1 MKAELPK
8 IILPSVIAKLHTAS
22 ACPGVK
28 YSLMKS
34 AAIGVRVHS
43 GWGAVVAVAGSPAS
57 PAIIER
63 SKITIIDPKS
73 PGAMQPYHY
82 AASRELAAAEK
93 HIARSAADCNR
104 LAVKALT
111 ELCAQLRDRGFAVTG
126 AAILLSSAKP
136 LPALDKILAAHPMI
150 HTAEG
155 EFFRQAFRHAF
166 ESLSIPVTGIRERD
180 VEAHAQKTFGRAATE
195 VQKWLNDAGRAL
207 GPPWTTDQKAAALAA
222 AIVLAQT
229 SPAKSRASAP

>member
-1 MKAELPK
+1 MKP
-8 IILPSVIAKLHTAS
+8 
-22 ACPGVK
+22 
-28 YSLMKS
+28 

-43 GWGAVVAVAGSPAS
+43 GWGAVVAVAGLPAS

-93 HIARSAADCNR
+93 HIARSAADCDR
-104 LAVKALT
+104 LAIKALT
-111 ELCAQLRDRGFAVTG
+111 ELCARLRDRGFAKTG

-155 EFFRQAFRHAF
+155 DR
-166 ESLSIPVTGIRERD
+166 
-180 VEAHAQKTFGRAATE
+180 
-195 VQKWLNDAGRAL
+195 
-207 GPPWTTDQKAAALAA
+207 
-222 AIVLAQT
+222 
-229 SPAKSRASAP
+229 KSVV

>member
-1 MKAELPK
+1 MKP
-8 IILPSVIAKLHTAS
+8 
-22 ACPGVK
+22 
-28 YSLMKS
+28 

-43 GWGAVVAVAGSPAS
+43 GWGAVVALAGPPAS

-82 AASRELAAAEK
+82 AASRELTAAEK
-93 HIARSAADCNR
+93 HIARSASDCNR

-111 ELCAQLRDRGFAVTG
+111 ELCARLRDRGFAGTG

-166 ESLSIPVTGIRERD
+166 ESLELPVTGIRERELD
-180 VEAHAQKTFGRAATE
+180 ERAQKAFGKLAAQ
-195 VQKWLNDAGRAL
+195 VRKNIDGMGRTL
-207 GPPWTTDQKAAALAA
+207 GPPWTQDEKTAALAA
-222 AIVLAQT
+222 AIVLAEART
-229 SPAKSRASAP
+229 HPKARSVDARGA

>member
-1 MKAELPK
+1 
-8 IILPSVIAKLHTAS
+8 
-22 ACPGVK
+22 
-28 YSLMKS
+28 MKS
-34 AAIGVRVHS
+34 AAIGIRVHS
-43 GWGAVVAVAGSPAS
+43 GWGAVVVLAGSPAS

-73 PGAMQPYHY
+73 PGAIQPYHY

-104 LAVKALT
+104 LAIKALT
-111 ELCAQLRDRGFAVTG
+111 ELCAQLRDRGFAGTG

-136 LPALDKILAAHPMI
+136 LPNLDKILAAHPMI

-166 ESLSIPVTGIRERD
+166 ESLGVPVIGIRERD
-180 VEAHAQKTFGRAATE
+180 LDERAQKAFGKLST
-195 VQKWLNDAGRAL
+195 QICKNINGMGRIL
-207 GPPWTTDQKAAALAA
+207 GPPWTQDEKTAALAA
-222 AIVLAQT
+222 AIVLAET
-229 SPAKSRASAP
+229 SVHPKARSIHARGA

>member
-1 MKAELPK
+1 MKP
-8 IILPSVIAKLHTAS
+8 
-22 ACPGVK
+22 
-28 YSLMKS
+28 

-43 GWGAVVAVAGSPAS
+43 GWGAVVAVAGSSAS

-111 ELCAQLRDRGFAVTG
+111 ELCAQLRERGFAVTG
-126 AAILLSSAKP
+126 TAILLSSAKP
-136 LPALDKILAAHPMI
+136 LPALDKILAAHPLI

-166 ESLSIPVTGIRERD
+166 ENLEFPVTGIRERELD
-180 VEAHAQKTFGRAATE
+180 ERAQKAFGKLAAQ
-195 VQKWLNDAGRAL
+195 VRKNIDGMGRAL
-207 GPPWTTDQKAAALAA
+207 GPPWTQDEKTAALAA
-222 AIVLAQT
+222 AIVLAE
-229 SPAKSRASAP
+229 ASTHPKARSVDARGA

>member
-1 MKAELPK
+1 
-8 IILPSVIAKLHTAS
+8 
-22 ACPGVK
+22 
-28 YSLMKS
+28 MKS

-166 ESLSIPVTGIRERD
+166 ASLSIPVTGIRERD

-229 SPAKSRASAP
+229 SQAKSRASAP

>member
-1 MKAELPK
+1 MKP
-8 IILPSVIAKLHTAS
+8 
-22 ACPGVK
+22 
-28 YSLMKS
+28 

-43 GWGAVVAVAGSPAS
+43 GWGAVVALAGSPAS
-57 PAIIER
+57 PAISER
-63 SKITIIDPKS
+63 LKITIIDARS

-111 ELCAQLRDRGFAVTG
+111 EFCVQLRDRGFAVTG

-155 EFFRQAFRHAF
+155 EFFRQAFRTAF
-166 ESLSIPVTGIRERD
+166 EQLSVPVTGIRERD
-180 VEAHAQKTFGRAATE
+180 VESHAQKTFGRAATQ
-195 VQKWLNDAGRAL
+195 VQQRLNDAGRAL

-222 AIVLAQT
+222 AIVLAGT
-229 SPAKSRASAP
+229 SK

>member
-1 MKAELPK
+1 
-8 IILPSVIAKLHTAS
+8 
-22 ACPGVK
+22 
-28 YSLMKS
+28 MKS

-43 GWGAVVAVAGSPAS
+43 GWGAVVAVAGPSAS
-57 PAIIER
+57 PAILER
-63 SKITIIDPKS
+63 LKITIIDPKF

-104 LAVKALT
+104 LAVRALT